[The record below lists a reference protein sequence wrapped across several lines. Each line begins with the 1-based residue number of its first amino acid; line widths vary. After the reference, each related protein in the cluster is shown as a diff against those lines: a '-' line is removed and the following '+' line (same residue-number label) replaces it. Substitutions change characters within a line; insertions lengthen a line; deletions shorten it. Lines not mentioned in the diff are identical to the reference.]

1 MSVDL
6 SWTVDREGGARFVAC
21 RVHNA
26 AAVPRRV
33 RVRSRIDGPV
43 LPPRRSGVPEAGW
56 DAAGVTLRL
65 EPGERRGV
73 GFAAVA
79 PADGSIADPP
89 VEIADA
95 NPIDD
100 ADRPA
105 VTADAAVR
113 SLGDHRPPRDVLVD
127 PRRMD
132 PLAAA
137 EDRGENGVVVDATP
151 STEDDVASMSEDG
164 AAPSVEDDVAP
175 SIEDDA
181 TRSDDRTPSGSTGDD
196 AGDVDD
202 VDDAD
207 DVDHETEP
215 RDPRSDPEAS
225 PVVPPEADGLA
236 EPLERSE
243 RRLEGIEHRI
253 ERAERLTDAD
263 LATATDAV
271 DRLGGAE
278 AVAILEERV
287 ADDATALRR
296 LSERAASLAARAEE
310 TDVPTDAL
318 ERLA

>member
-65 EPGERRGV
+65 EPDECRGV

-79 PADGSIADPP
+79 PADGAIADPP
-89 VEIADA
+89 VEVADA
-95 NPIDD
+95 RPIDD
-100 ADRPA
+100 ADPPT

-113 SLGDHRPPRDVLVD
+113 SLGDHRPPRDVLVA
-127 PRRMD
+127 PRRTD

-137 EDRGENGVVVDATP
+137 EACAENGTDLDATP
-151 STEDDVASMSEDG
+151 SIGD
-164 AAPSVEDDVAP
+164 
-175 SIEDDA
+175 DDA
-181 TRSDDRTPSGSTGDD
+181 PSGS
-196 AGDVDD
+196 AVDD
-202 VDDAD
+202 VDGVD
-207 DVDHETEP
+207 DMDGMDDGDHETEP
-215 RDPRSDPEAS
+215 RDHRSDLEAPS
-225 PVVPPEADGLA
+225 VVSLEADELA
-236 EPLERSE
+236 EPFERAE
-243 RRLEGIEHRI
+243 RRLEWIERRI

-271 DRLGGAE
+271 DRLGGAA
-278 AVAILEERV
+278 AVASLEERV
-287 ADDATALRR
+287 SDDAAALRR
-296 LSERAASLAARAEE
+296 LSERAAALASRAEG